1 MMSVDYAVVG
11 GGVTGVC
18 AAYHLAKSGADVLLI
33 ERGQL
38 APDSPMSSSGEH
50 AKAFRS
56 AYGTDTRMT
65 HLAQESLRYWKQFE
79 RETGTELFVPS
90 GMVVFGADQP
100 RTLAHWTSAGAARFA
115 IDSAATL
122 AAAGLAHELLSKQ
135 ELVRR
140 YPQIAANDFY
150 DHAILDQT
158 AGFVHAQK
166 AVREIGGLAA
176 RAGAVLWE
184 HTAVERCVRAGND
197 VERLVTSRGD
207 VVPSAAVIFAAGYM
221 NSTLAPELAS
231 KTRVTEQ
238 QVLFIK
244 PGDPEPY
251 APSRFPIVVNINQW
265 RYVFPLH
272 GPGVMKVADDDKFR
286 KDKIIAPAQPS
297 RSGAGAWFD
306 AEARAFLR
314 DYVPGV
320 AGSEEVASTTCRYTN
335 TVSDDYLIYRT
346 GNTVVISAC
355 SGHGFKNA
363 PVTALM
369 ATALAATRS
378 PVPGWTDAGF
388 DYEHAAD
395 F

>member
-1 MMSVDYAVVG
+1 MLRVDYAVVG

-33 ERGQL
+33 ERGRL

-56 AYGTDTRMT
+56 AYGTDRRMT
-65 HLAQESLRYWKQFE
+65 RLAQESFRYWKQFE
-79 RETGTELFVPS
+79 AETGTELFVPS
-90 GMVVFGADQP
+90 GMVVFGAAQP
-100 RTLAHWTSAGAARFA
+100 RTLAHWTNAGTARFA

-122 AAAGLAHELLSKQ
+122 AAEGLAHQLLGKQ
-135 ELVRR
+135 DLIDR

-158 AGFVHAQK
+158 AGFVHARK
-166 AVREIGGLAA
+166 AVREIGALAV
-176 RAGAVLWE
+176 RAGATIWE
-184 HTAVERCVRAGND
+184 HTTVERCVRSGAD

-207 VVPSAAVIFAAGYM
+207 IVPGAAVIFAAGYM

-244 PGDPEPY
+244 PADPEPY

-265 RYVFPLH
+265 RYVFPVH
-272 GPGVMKVADDDKFR
+272 GPGIMKVADDDKLR
-286 KDKIIAPAQPS
+286 EGKVIAPAQPPS
-297 RSGAGAWFD
+297 AEGEWFGL
-306 AEARAFLR
+306 EARAFLR

-320 AGSEEVASTTCRYTN
+320 AAAEEVGSTTCRYTN
-335 TVSDDYLIYRT
+335 TVSDDYLIYRQ

-369 ATALAATRS
+369 ATTLAARS

-395 F
+395 Y